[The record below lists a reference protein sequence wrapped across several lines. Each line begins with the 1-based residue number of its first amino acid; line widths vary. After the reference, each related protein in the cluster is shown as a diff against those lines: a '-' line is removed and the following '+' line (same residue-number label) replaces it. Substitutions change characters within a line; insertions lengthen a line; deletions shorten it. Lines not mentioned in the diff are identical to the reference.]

1 MTPEQQIA
9 AVSERILAAQ
19 AEREQAEKEANAHE
33 QSARDK
39 RLLMSKLKTELAELS
54 TVLNHAGVAKRQNDA
69 VSAAEKAKAEAEQA
83 NASAK
88 EVLARLY
95 ECRWGVEVNLR
106 HLKQTMGMDVLRCET
121 LQGVLKEV
129 AMFVVAYNLV
139 RRVMREAARRQRV
152 QPNRISFVDALRWL
166 RESKPGEDLPRLKVN
181 PHRPGRVEPR
191 VKKRRPK
198 KFKLMNKPRKVL
210 RAALLHQSAAAPED
224 AP

>member
-88 EVLARLY
+88 EVLARL
-95 ECRWGVEVNLR
+95 EEKE
-106 HLKQTMGMDVLRCET
+106 KQLDAKL
-121 LQGVLKEV
+121 
-129 AMFVVAYNLV
+129 A
-139 RRVMREAARRQRV
+139 EA
-152 QPNRISFVDALRWL
+152 
-166 RESKPGEDLPRLKVN
+166 K
-181 PHRPGRVEPR
+181 
-191 VKKRRPK
+191 
-198 KFKLMNKPRKVL
+198 
-210 RAALLHQSAAAPED
+210 
-224 AP
+224 